1 MARPDRLFRLLQLMR
16 QMPPPITAARLA
28 EAMEVSQRSLYRDID
43 SLRAAGARIE
53 GERGYGYRLVEDF
66 ALPPQTFTR
75 EEIEVIALGL
85 AEVKAMRDPAMSAA
99 ADAVL
104 SKVAATLPDN
114 REQQLLHAVSM
125 VYRPDRQ
132 LQAPAFLDTIR
143 EACWHEYAL
152 DIAYL
157 DGSGA
162 ISNRQIL
169 PLAIMYSE
177 HALTALAWC
186 CLRQDFRMF
195 RLDRL
200 QDVRHGGQSFRPR
213 RVALL
218 RDYIT
223 QLEARSTTL
232 TGQPSTNPPLSPR
245 S

>member
-1 MARPDRLFRLLQLMR
+1 MARADRLFRLLQLMR

-28 EAMEVSQRSLYRDID
+28 EAMEVSLRSLYRDID

-53 GERGYGYRLVEDF
+53 GERGYGYRLVEDY
-66 ALPPQTFTR
+66 ALPPQTFSR

-104 SKVAATLPDN
+104 SKVAATLPSD
-114 REQQLLHAVSM
+114 REQQLLHAVSR

-132 LQAPAFLDTIR
+132 LRAPAFLDAVR

-152 DIAYL
+152 DISYS
-157 DGSGA
+157 DGAGA
-162 ISNRQIL
+162 ISDRRIL

-177 HALTALAWC
+177 RTLTVLAWC
-186 CLRQDFRMF
+186 CLRRDFRMF

-200 QDVRHGGQSFRPR
+200 QSVRKGDENFRPR
-213 RVALL
+213 RATML
-218 RDYIT
+218 RDYIA
-223 QLEARSTTL
+223 QLETGGTRS
-232 TGQPSTNPPLSPR
+232 G
-245 S
+245 

>member
-1 MARPDRLFRLLQLMR
+1 MARADRLFRLLQLMR
-16 QMPPPITAARLA
+16 QMAPPITAARLA
-28 EAMEVSQRSLYRDID
+28 EAMEVSLRSLYRDID

-66 ALPPQTFTR
+66 ALPPQTFSR

-104 SKVAATLPDN
+104 SKVAATLPGH
-114 REQQLLHAVSM
+114 REQQLMHAISR

-132 LQAPAFLDTIR
+132 VRAPAFLDAVR

-152 DIAYL
+152 DISYS
-157 DGSGA
+157 DGAGA
-162 ISNRQIL
+162 FSERRIL
-169 PLAIMYSE
+169 PLAIMYAE
-177 HALTALAWC
+177 QTLTALAWC

-200 QDVRHGGQSFRPR
+200 HNVRRGNESFRPR
-213 RVALL
+213 RAALL
-218 RDYIT
+218 RDYIA
-223 QLEARSTTL
+223 QLETRAAAR
-232 TGQPSTNPPLSPR
+232 GRGPVQ
-245 S
+245 